1 MPAGNGPAGGHCEN
15 LGSGAMSPAELAR
28 PGREPRLQPVLAVEL
43 LGS

>member
-1 MPAGNGPAGGHCEN
+1 MPAGNGPAGGHRES

-28 PGREPRLQPVLAVEL
+28 PGWEPRLQPVLAVKL